1 MLEGFYTAA
10 SGMLMQQRT
19 LDVLTNNIVNAKT
32 PGYRANRV
40 VSTTFEQEFMTR
52 LEQQNTGRIGVGA
65 PIRVVA
71 EVPTRFDPNSLE
83 ETQRPFDF
91 AINGPGFF
99 NIQGG
104 TDEEPEQFLTRN
116 GNFDLDEEGN
126 LILRGAG
133 KVLGRRGVIQ
143 IDTAN
148 FTVNSNGDVYN
159 ERGRLIDTILITEP
173 APEAEL
179 LAQQNGLYQTENM
192 EENQMIANPMVV

>member
-71 EVPTRFDPNSLE
+71 EVPTRFDPVSY
-83 ETQRPFDF
+83 TH
-91 AINGPGFF
+91 
-99 NIQGG
+99 
-104 TDEEPEQFLTRN
+104 LTLPTKR
-116 GNFDLDEEGN
+116 
-126 LILRGAG
+126 I
-133 KVLGRRGVIQ
+133 V
-143 IDTAN
+143 
-148 FTVNSNGDVYN
+148 
-159 ERGRLIDTILITEP
+159 
-173 APEAEL
+173 
-179 LAQQNGLYQTENM
+179 
-192 EENQMIANPMVV
+192 